1 MVLFS
6 SLWWTDYKVKLY
18 SLTNVPGVCCNNSK
32 CYYFKKKN
40 RDVEGKQGATNQ
52 QALQTTAQRDQML
65 LGCILLG

>member
-1 MVLFS
+1 MCQVSAVITPSVITL
-6 SLWWTDYKVKLY
+6 
-18 SLTNVPGVCCNNSK
+18 
-32 CYYFKKKN
+32 KKKN